1 MRSRAVSVE
10 RIGVVALGLVC
21 AAVLFSLATGFGNA
35 VGLAAGGGF
44 MLVNYRLIRTL
55 VSRLITP
62 GVSQI
67 PAVGALVMKLGLTG
81 ILVLGV
87 FYRFPVEPMSFAIGV
102 SLLPL
107 AAVLDAT
114 VLGTPLPEIEDEP
127 DAGSDEI

>member
-1 MRSRAVSVE
+1 MRARSVSVE
-10 RIGVVALGLVC
+10 RIGIVALVLVC
-21 AAVLFSLATGFGNA
+21 AAVLISLATGIGNA
-35 VGLAAGGGF
+35 MGLAAGGGF

-55 VSRLITP
+55 VYRLITP

-87 FYRFPVEPMSFAIGV
+87 FHRFPVEPMYFAIGV

-107 AAVLDAT
+107 AALLDAV
-114 VLGTPLPEIEDEP
+114 VLGTALPEIEDTNAGP
-127 DAGSDEI
+127 DEN